1 MLDLNNVTLVTIDG
15 VGNTPDALKALK
27 YSCNSIK
34 YGEVLY
40 FSTKNWS
47 NNNFY
52 KFVEIPKLTYDEYNK
67 FCLVTLCD
75 YIETDYVLIVQDD
88 GFVVNPNKWSKNY
101 LNYDYIGAPWPKEHL
116 FFNTKRWP
124 IVHNK
129 LCESDVKY
137 HIGNGGFTLRSKKLL
152 NSIKNL
158 YSSEHKD
165 IPEDV
170 LICIAFRK
178 LLENKGFIFA
188 PYDIAK
194 TFSCESIFVE
204 NEYHD
209 PNNTFGFHGRETHK
223 QYIKLLNSLELKE

>member
-1 MLDLNNVTLVTIDG
+1 MLNLDNITLVSVDG
-15 VGNTPDALKALK
+15 VAKNSNHLKALK
-27 YSCNSIK
+27 YSCNGIK
-34 YGEVLY
+34 FGDVK
-40 FSTKNWS
+40 FFCNT
-47 NNNFY
+47 NFGKSDFY
-52 KFVEIPKLTYDEYNK
+52 SHIQIPKLTYDEYNK
-67 FCLVTLCD
+67 FCLIDLVKHIDTEF
-75 YIETDYVLIVQDD
+75 IIIVQDD
-88 GFVVNPNKWSKNY
+88 GFITHPDKWNPDY
-101 LNYDYIGAPWPKEHL
+101 QQYDYIGAPWPKEHL

-137 HIGNGGFTLRSKKLL
+137 HIGNGGFTLRSKNLL
-152 NSIKNL
+152 NSIKDL

-209 PNNTFGFHGRETHK
+209 PNNTFGFHGRDTHK
-223 QYIKLLNSLELKE
+223 QYVNLLNSLELKE